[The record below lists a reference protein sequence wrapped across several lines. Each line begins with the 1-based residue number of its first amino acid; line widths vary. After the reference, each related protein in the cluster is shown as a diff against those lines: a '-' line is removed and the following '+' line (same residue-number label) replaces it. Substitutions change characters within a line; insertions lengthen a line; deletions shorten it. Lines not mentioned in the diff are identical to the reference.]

1 VISLASEMTDRKGQH
16 ARGWLFFDAEC
27 EFCTAIAR
35 MLIGPLK
42 RRGLAMAPLQDPRV
56 GILLGLSRQE
66 LLHAIRFVLADGSH
80 YVGADAM
87 LAVAREVWWAR
98 PLVWA
103 AKLPGIMWLM
113 RAGYQRVARRRRCP
127 AERCIVDRVASPS

>member
-35 MLIGPLK
+35 RLIGPLK

-80 YVGADAM
+80 YLGARRDASRRARVVVGAAADMGGETSWNHVADAGG
-87 LAVAREVWWAR
+87 VPKVS
-98 PLVWA
+98 
-103 AKLPGIMWLM
+103 AKPEM
-113 RAGYQRVARRRRCP
+113 
-127 AERCIVDRVASPS
+127 PS

>member
-1 VISLASEMTDRKGQH
+1 
-16 ARGWLFFDAEC
+16 
-27 EFCTAIAR
+27 

-56 GILLGLSRQE
+56 GILLGLSQQE

-80 YVGADAM
+80 YLGADAM
-87 LAVAREVWWAR
+87 LAVARELWWAR